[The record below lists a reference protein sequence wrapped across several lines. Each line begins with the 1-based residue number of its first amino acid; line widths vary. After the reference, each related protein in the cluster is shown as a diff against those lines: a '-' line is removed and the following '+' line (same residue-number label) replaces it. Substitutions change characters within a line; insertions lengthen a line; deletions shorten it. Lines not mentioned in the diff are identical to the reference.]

1 MFKSVLKTVG
11 VLLPAVGA
19 LVASSPVGAAQI
31 GGGAGAVTGSVV
43 LSPGFGLVP
52 SLGQQSF
59 TFNSI
64 AIDGV
69 FAADDTT
76 APAAVDTCVTTTLNA
91 ANVTGAGSVD
101 GSVAAD
107 FGGVNAF
114 TASGTCTSG
123 ATVTYATSANGGTF
137 VRVGGLVV
145 VAFLGGSCS
154 ISAPSPISA
163 TCELGVVAEFNPTNP
178 PNDLKDFSFRGA
190 YAAAG

>member
-1 MFKSVLKTVG
+1 MFKSALKAFG

-19 LVASSPVGAAQI
+19 LVASSPVGAAAV

-69 FAADDTT
+69 FAGVDSTGPVT
-76 APAAVDTCVTTTLNA
+76 ATCVTTTLNA

-101 GSVAAD
+101 GSIAAD

-114 TASGTCTSG
+114 TASGNCTNG
-123 ATVTYATSANGGTF
+123 GTVTYSTSAAGGTF
-137 VRVGGLVV
+137 VRVGGLVYV
-145 VAFLGGSCS
+145 LFLGGQCTIIVGSGGV
-154 ISAPSPISA
+154 SA
-163 TCELGVVAEFNPTNP
+163 TCELGVIAEFNPTNP